1 MLDACLDMKIHTSA
15 GIKRNV
21 QANYASLNTV
31 LKMIKKYKCNT
42 CNKTNQSSEEIENH
56 NKSKHSFD
64 QKENINN
71 EGDESEPE
79 AENEEAVPT
88 CLQCGQIY
96 DDVDDLIN
104 HHMDTYH
111 NMEEDER
118 LE

>member
-1 MLDACLDMKIHTSA
+1 MK
-15 GIKRNV
+15 
-21 QANYASLNTV
+21 
-31 LKMIKKYKCNT
+31 KKKIT
-42 CNKTNQSSEEIENH
+42 TN
-56 NKSKHSFD
+56 
-64 QKENINN
+64 QKENIKN

-79 AENEEAVPT
+79 TENKEAVPT

-111 NMEEDER
+111 NMEEDKR